1 MDTMTM
7 AMIESLNNKL
17 DEIIRMLQKITETQ
31 VINGE
36 MLEEIQDSLREL
48 DSRLK

>member
-1 MDTMTM
+1 MDAMTM

-17 DEIIRMLQKITETQ
+17 DEILRMLQKITETQ

-36 MLEEIQDSLREL
+36 MLEEIQDALRGM
-48 DSRLK
+48 K